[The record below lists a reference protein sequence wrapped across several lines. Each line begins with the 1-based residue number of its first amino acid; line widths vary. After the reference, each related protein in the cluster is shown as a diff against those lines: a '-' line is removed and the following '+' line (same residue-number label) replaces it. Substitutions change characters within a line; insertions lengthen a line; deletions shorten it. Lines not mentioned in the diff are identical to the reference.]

1 MAKKPLITDRER
13 TIIAMVYNTNRD
25 RKALVIRDLASKA
38 CGRELGLSTVQREL
52 AKLRQDKSRGST
64 DPRDDQW
71 SLASLKDYP
80 INGVTLPLLLYIQT
94 TYHDNIP
101 DIVKEYAKSQGR
113 KIPFLTNRL
122 AIWINRLHILAENDP
137 NLKNKLHPSSP
148 ITDKPNIWP
157 QWVDDL
163 VHIAIFYSDYEI
175 GCELSGIPVNT
186 VWFDA
191 PIIDRIKYN
200 ITMYQK
206 DSSFITGLY
215 DLNDQEIIEKF
226 KNADIRTLVHKGGK
240 NNARAYNKKRKE

>member
-1 MAKKPLITDRER
+1 MAKKPLITERER

-25 RKALVIRDLASKA
+25 RKALVIRDIASKA

-52 AKLRQDKSRGST
+52 AKLRQEKSRGST

-80 INGVTLPLLLYIQT
+80 ISATTIPLLLNIQASFD
-94 TYHDNIP
+94 DNVP
-101 DIVKEYAKSQGR
+101 DIAKQFAKSQGR
-113 KIPFLTNRL
+113 KTPFLTNRL
-122 AIWINRLHILAENDP
+122 AIWINRLHILAESDP
-137 NLKNKLHPSSP
+137 NLRKKLKPVSL

-163 VHIAIFYSDYEI
+163 VQIAMFYSNYEI

-191 PIIDRIKYN
+191 PTIDRIKYN
-200 ITMYQK
+200 IIMYRK
-206 DSSFITGLY
+206 DSPFVTGLH
-215 DLNDQEIIEKF
+215 DLNEQEIIEKY
-226 KNADIRTLVHKGGK
+226 KNVDARKLVRKGGK
-240 NNARAYNKKRKE
+240 KK

>member
-13 TIIAMVYNTNRD
+13 TIIAMVYNVNHD
-25 RKALVIRDLASKA
+25 RKAEWIRQIASKQ

-52 AKLRQDKSRGST
+52 AKLRQEKSRGST

-80 INGVTLPLLLYIQT
+80 ISAATLPILLYIQST
-94 TYHDNIP
+94 FDDNIP
-101 DIVKEYAKSQGR
+101 DIVKEFAKSKGH
-113 KIPFLTNRL
+113 KTHFLTNRL
-122 AIWINRLHILAENDP
+122 ALWIGRLHIVAESDP
-137 NLKNKLHPSSP
+137 NLSKKLKPASL

-163 VHIAIFYSDYEI
+163 VSNAMFYSNYEI
-175 GCELSGIPVNT
+175 GCELSKVPVNT

-191 PIIDRIKYN
+191 PNIDRIKYN

-206 DSSFITGLY
+206 DSPFITGLY
-215 DLNDQEIIEKF
+215 DLNEQEMMEKY
-226 KNADIRTLVHKGGK
+226 KHVDARSLVRKGV
-240 NNARAYNKKRKE
+240 KKK